1 MYKIIS
7 NSNFNCFKGKKK
19 MARETVTIAKTKF
32 YIALAITLSILGS
45 FTVYNT
51 WTNIKGNIG
60 LQVNKKH
67 VTKTRTY
74 PSLKKFFNFNYP

>member
-7 NSNFNCFKGKKK
+7 NLNFNCFKKEKK
-19 MARETVTIAKTKF
+19 MARETVTITRTKF

-51 WTNIKGNIG
+51 WTNVKGKIG
-60 LQVNKKH
+60 LQVKEN
-67 VTKTRTY
+67 T
-74 PSLKKFFNFNYP
+74 